1 MGDGMRFLLTW
12 STNELGSMAGKFDI
26 IHNTL
31 FRKDVTFTV
40 ALFATD
46 ELSLDIFN
54 EQNIILKYP
63 LKGLWKP
70 KPLRFQADS
79 FLFVNDDE
87 LFLFY
92 EVQHWD
98 DPGFIVMTKTKD
110 LKNWS
115 QPQTVLTESFHL
127 SFPYVFE
134 DHGMVYMIP
143 ESQESDSVRLYKANH
158 DLTSFTFVRTLLSQK
173 RDSGI
178 NFSFNDSH
186 LYQKDGRYYLF
197 TSYQKDWMY
206 YQELYTAD
214 DLLTGIFMKHPQ
226 SPICVNNEFGR
237 NGGSLIKYKGKLLRV
252 TQDCHKDYGDNISL
266 MEIIRL
272 DENHYEEKLFRQ
284 NVFPHN
290 NIFIDGGHQLNIV
303 RFNDKY
309 VYATDYKVNKWTW
322 YQSYIAIM
330 KKLGLHPRK
339 G

>member
-1 MGDGMRFLLTW
+1 
-12 STNELGSMAGKFDI
+12 MAGKFDI

-115 QPQTVLTESFHL
+115 HL